1 MAEKTTEIKTTAQS
15 FKPVKAHNVDE
26 QEKISAPS
34 LTFFQDAIRRLR
46 KNKAAVFSFWL
57 LAIIVLISI
66 ISIWWTPSDPN
77 AQQVAYANLPPKIGN
92 GNIPGFT
99 GKASVGGTIV
109 DKYAAANVPKGTYYI
124 LGTDYLGRDLL
135 SRLMRGI
142 ALSLLIGLL
151 ATLFDLVI
159 GLPYGIV
166 SGWKGGK
173 VDTFMQR
180 IIEII
185 SSIPNLVVVILM
197 LLLFK
202 PGLGSIVV
210 AMGITGWITMAR
222 LVRAETL
229 SLKTQEFVLAAR
241 TLGETPVKIAMKHLV
256 PNLSST
262 IIIQTMFS
270 IPTAIFF
277 EAFLSFIGI
286 GIPAPSASLG
296 TLLSDGQKTFRF
308 LPYQMWYPAAAIS
321 IIMIAFN
328 LLADGLRDAF
338 DPKTQE

>member
-1 MAEKTTEIKTTAQS
+1 MADNSTDIKFNENS
-15 FKPVKAHNVDE
+15 FKKIEKHNVDE

-34 LTFFQDAIRRLR
+34 LTFFQDAVRRLK
-46 KNKAAVFSFWL
+46 KNKAAVISFWL
-57 LAIIVLISI
+57 LALIVVFSI

-77 AQQVAYANLPPKIGN
+77 AQHVAYANLPPKIAN
-92 GNIPGFT
+92 GQIPGFT
-99 GKASVGGTIV
+99 GKANVGGRIV
-109 DKYAAANVPKGTYYI
+109 DKYAQAKVPSGTYYV
-124 LGTDYLGRDLL
+124 LGTDYLGRDLF
-135 SRLMRGI
+135 SRLMKGI
-142 ALSLLIGLL
+142 ALSLLIGFL

-159 GLPYGIV
+159 GVPYGVV
-166 SGWKGGK
+166 SGWKGGR
-173 VDTFMQR
+173 VDTLMQR
-180 IIEII
+180 FIEII
-185 SSIPNLVVVILM
+185 SSIPNLVIVILM
-197 LLLFK
+197 LLLFT

-229 SLKTQEFVLAAR
+229 TLKTQEYVLAAR
-241 TLGETPVKIAMKHLV
+241 TLGESPFKIAIKHLV

-286 GIPAPSASLG
+286 GIPAPNASLG